1 MHANLRYAKPDKIVY
16 QAMLAGI
23 PASFASGSGLRLH
36 CLGYC
41 EITIAAVRVSGM
53 VTDETK
59 LVSGGKL

>member
-1 MHANLRYAKPDKIVY
+1 
-16 QAMLAGI
+16 MLADI
-23 PASFASGSGLRLH
+23 PAAFASGSVAWLH
-36 CLGYC
+36 CAGYC